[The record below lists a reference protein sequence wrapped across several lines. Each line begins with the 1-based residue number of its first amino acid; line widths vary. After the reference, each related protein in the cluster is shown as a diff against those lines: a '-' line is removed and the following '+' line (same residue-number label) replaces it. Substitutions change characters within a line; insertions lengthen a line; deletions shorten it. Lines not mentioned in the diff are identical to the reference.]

1 MPTKKKTTRRVP
13 RLLNIRSKRHLAQRL
28 RIPIDVLENVA
39 HYAALHYNPTRTR
52 VKKDSK
58 ALREIDAPQ
67 RLLKRIQRELG
78 CSPNV
83 ARILTRLCTRNHHLP
98 QGAPT
103 SPALANLYLRIS
115 GVADRFAGLAS
126 QHHLNVTFFGDDILV
141 SSDHPFSGLQHHMAQ
156 IVAQAGLR
164 LHPDKTTA
172 LLGPDE
178 RHGALGIITNSR
190 GVALDVPKSY
200 RRHLRTLLFLCRRHG
215 PGILSLRGISQRDP
229 RRFLAGKIGF
239 AVQINPKN
247 AILFQQLDSIDWT
260 RSTDAA

>member
-67 RLLKRIQRELG
+67 RLLKRIQREIHQLLSSLWLPDSIHGYRCGRSIVTAASPHAGRYFWWKADIRGFYPAISARNVYTMFTELG

-141 SSDHPFSGLQHHMAQ
+141 SSDHPLNG
-156 IVAQAGLR
+156 
-164 LHPDKTTA
+164 
-172 LLGPDE
+172 
-178 RHGALGIITNSR
+178 
-190 GVALDVPKSY
+190 
-200 RRHLRTLLFLCRRHG
+200 
-215 PGILSLRGISQRDP
+215 
-229 RRFLAGKIGF
+229 
-239 AVQINPKN
+239 
-247 AILFQQLDSIDWT
+247 
-260 RSTDAA
+260 